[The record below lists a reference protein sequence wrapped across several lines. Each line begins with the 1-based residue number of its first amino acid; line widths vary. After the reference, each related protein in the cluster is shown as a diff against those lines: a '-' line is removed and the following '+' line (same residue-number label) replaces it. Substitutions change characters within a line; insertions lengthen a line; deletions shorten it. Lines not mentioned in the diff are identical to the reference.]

1 MMYNILLNFCA
12 EKTLEVCEKA
22 VDKDPRNLKYV
33 PYSHI
38 SHEMRVKAIDRYPKN
53 LRYVPDKFKTQ
64 NMCDKA
70 VDEYPYNLRYVPDCF
85 ITQEM
90 CVKAFNVNPYNYN
103 FEYIPDR
110 LKTQEMCSDVYDNCS
125 CPITDDIPD
134 WFITPEM
141 IENSD
146 GCCDSCDDKFHGYK
160 ERKAQKAQIKDE
172 LTPIAWHPD
181 RVINWC
187 FDEEEKKDLKRLWG
201 SVEL

>member
-12 EKTLEVCEKA
+12 EKTLEMCEKA

-38 SHEMRVKAIDRYPKN
+38 SYEMRVKAIDRYPNN

-90 CVKAFNVNPYNYN
+90 CVKAFNVNPYN